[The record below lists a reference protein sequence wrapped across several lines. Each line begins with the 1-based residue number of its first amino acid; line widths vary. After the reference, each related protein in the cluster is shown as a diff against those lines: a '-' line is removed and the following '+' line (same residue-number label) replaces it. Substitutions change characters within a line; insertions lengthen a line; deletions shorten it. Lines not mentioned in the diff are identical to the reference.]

1 MKKKSLIILV
11 IILAAIIIL
20 SVFFF
25 NGILHKR
32 TTYDPDI
39 IIHQLSEEMKSWI
52 VENNSNCYNDILVE
66 TIPETWVF
74 EGNKAEIVFNT
85 KITMTLKAEKVD
97 DLPIIKGM
105 LRYLDSKKG
114 ELSQKQ
120 IDEAKISLNN
130 WREELKDSIGNQE
143 VFNFVLK
150 TVANMDSH
158 GDIIKST
165 LQFFVNTSIDEEPH
179 FVLVQTLTPKAS
191 EETEE
196 EGFALM
202 KEIVEN
208 VGNVISED
216 SIPFLVF
223 KTAAGSEI
231 KAYLNYWDL
240 QNGKIISTGKVVYS
254 IPPAPYLVPVENWA
268 FPLSWDG
275 DSYMIL
281 PETAKVIMSIYQK
294 MEKIDVSVGSSP
306 KLFGN
311 NLIMIKLTEE
321 NDGYFHYL
329 IKIWNGEQY
338 VEKEMH
344 FTSVVKGLDGT
355 KYSVT
360 DYGRPVAVYNDGYN
374 INVLISYSLPAKP
387 SLLEIK
393 LLLYTW
399 NINSEKGI
407 WHTIF
412 IEEGAGPTPS
422 SPIDTN
428 YVLSIDNKF
437 YCQAG
442 WSGLQLVDIKNY
454 SCKLEESIM
463 KFKKYL
469 FPSAPYGKILV
480 SETFALGLYNDIK
493 IIGIEDD
500 YICAIKN
507 NNIIGILV
515 RRENSIQV
523 MDADKKVISEFL
535 IKDSARLKFPNV
547 NGKR

>member
-1 MKKKSLIILV
+1 MKKKSLIILI
-11 IILAAIIIL
+11 IILTAIITL

-25 NGILHKR
+25 KDILHKR
-32 TTYDPDI
+32 TIYNSDI

-52 VENNSNCYNDILVE
+52 VENNSNYYKDFLVE
-66 TIPETWVF
+66 TTPEAWVF
-74 EGNKAEIVFNT
+74 EGDKAEIVFNT
-85 KITMTLKAEKVD
+85 KIIMTLKAEKVD
-97 DLPIIKGM
+97 DLPTIKGM
-105 LRYLDSKKG
+105 LRYLDLKKG
-114 ELSQKQ
+114 ELSQTQ
-120 IDEAKISLNN
+120 IDKAEISLDS
-130 WREELKDSIGNQE
+130 WRKELKNSIGNQE

-150 TVANMDSH
+150 AVANIDSQ
-158 GDIIKST
+158 GNIIKST
-165 LQFFVNTSIDEEPH
+165 LQFFVNTVIDEEPH
-179 FVLVQTLTPKAS
+179 FVLTQILTPKAS
-191 EETEE
+191 EEWEE

-202 KEIVEN
+202 EGIVEN
-208 VGNVISED
+208 TENVVSED
-216 SIPFLVF
+216 FIPFLVF
-223 KTAAGSEI
+223 KTAANSEI
-231 KAYLNYWDL
+231 KAYLNYWDS
-240 QNGKIISTGKVVYS
+240 QGGKIISTGKVVYTV
-254 IPPAPYLVPVENWA
+254 PPTPYLVPVENWA

-275 DSYMIL
+275 ESYIIL
-281 PETAKVIMSIYQK
+281 PDTAKVIMSIYQR

-344 FTSVVKGLDGT
+344 FTSVVKGPDGT
-355 KYSVT
+355 EYSVV
-360 DYGRPVAVYNDGYN
+360 DYGHPVVVYNDGDN

-399 NINSEKGI
+399 NINSEKGV
-407 WHTIF
+407 WHNIF

-428 YVLSIDNKF
+428 YVLSTDNKF

-454 SCKLEESIM
+454 FCKLEESIM

-469 FPSAPYGKILV
+469 FPSDPYGKILV
-480 SETFALGLYNDIK
+480 RETFVLGLYKDIK
-493 IIGIEDD
+493 IIGIED

-515 RRENSIQV
+515 RTEDSIQV
-523 MDADKKVISEFL
+523 MAADKKVISEFL

-547 NGKR
+547 NGKG

>member
-1 MKKKSLIILV
+1 MKKKSLIILI

-25 NGILHKR
+25 KDILHKR
-32 TTYDPDI
+32 IAYDPDI

-52 VENNSNCYNDILVE
+52 VENNSNYYKDILVE
-66 TIPETWVF
+66 TVPEAWVF
-74 EGNKAEIVFNT
+74 GGGKAEIVFNT
-85 KITMTLKAEKVD
+85 KIIMTLKAEKVD
-97 DLPIIKGM
+97 DLPTIKGM
-105 LRYLDSKKG
+105 LRYLDLKKG
-114 ELSQKQ
+114 ELSQIQ
-120 IDEAKISLNN
+120 VDEAETSLNN

-150 TVANMDSH
+150 AVANIDSH
-158 GDIIKST
+158 GNIIKST
-165 LQFFVNTSIDEEPH
+165 LQFFVNTSIDEESH
-179 FVLVQTLTPKAS
+179 FVLTQTLTPKAG
-191 EETEE
+191 EEAEK

-208 VGNVISED
+208 AENVISED
-216 SIPFLVF
+216 FIPFLVF
-223 KTAAGSEI
+223 KTVADSEI

-240 QNGKIISTGKVVYS
+240 QNGEIISTGKVVYS
-254 IPPAPYLVPVENWA
+254 VPPAPYLVPIENWA

-281 PETAKVIMSIYQK
+281 PGTAKVIMSIYK
-294 MEKIDVSVGSSP
+294 EMEKIGVSVGSSP

-311 NLIMIKLTEE
+311 NLIMIKLTNK

-329 IKIWNGEQY
+329 IKIWDGEQY
-338 VEKEMH
+338 VEKEMQ

-355 KYSVT
+355 KYSVV
-360 DYGRPVAVYNDGYN
+360 DYGHPVVVYNDGDN

-399 NINSEKGI
+399 NINSEKGV
-407 WHTIF
+407 WHNIF

-428 YVLSIDNKF
+428 YVLSTDNKF

-493 IIGIEDD
+493 IIGIED

-515 RRENSIQV
+515 RTENSIQV

-535 IKDSARLKFPNV
+535 IKDSTRLKFPNV
-547 NGKR
+547 NGKG

>member
-1 MKKKSLIILV
+1 MKKKSLIILI

-25 NGILHKR
+25 NGVLHKKM
-32 TTYDPDI
+32 TYDPDI
-39 IIHQLSEEMKSWI
+39 IIHQFSEEMKSWI
-52 VENNSNCYNDILVE
+52 VENNSNYYKDILVE

-74 EGNKAEIVFNT
+74 GGDKAEIVFNT
-85 KITMTLKAEKVD
+85 KIIMTLKAAKVD

-105 LRYLDSKKG
+105 LRYLDSKK
-114 ELSQKQ
+114 EKLSQAQ
-120 IDEAKISLNN
+120 IDEAETSLNN

-150 TVANMDSH
+150 TVAGIDSQ
-158 GDIIKST
+158 GNIIKST

-179 FVLVQTLTPKAS
+179 FVLTQTLTPKAN
-191 EETEE
+191 EEAEE

-208 VGNVISED
+208 AENVISED
-216 SIPFLVF
+216 FIPFLVF
-223 KTAAGSEI
+223 KTSSDSEI

-240 QNGKIISTGKVVYS
+240 QNGEIISTGKVVYS

-281 PETAKVIMSIYQK
+281 PGTAKVIMSVYK
-294 MEKIDVSVGSSP
+294 RMEKIDVSVGSSP

-311 NLIMIKLTEE
+311 NLIMIKLTNK

-329 IKIWNGEQY
+329 IKIWDGEQY

-355 KYSVT
+355 EYSVA
-360 DYGRPVAVYNDGYN
+360 DYGLPVAVYNDDYN

-399 NINSEKGI
+399 NINSEKGV
-407 WHTIF
+407 WHNIS

-422 SPIDTN
+422 SPINTN
-428 YVLSIDNKF
+428 YVLSTDNKF

-454 SCKLEESIM
+454 SCKLEENIM
-463 KFKKYL
+463 RFKKYL
-469 FPSAPYGKILV
+469 FPEAPYGKILV
-480 SETFALGLYNDIK
+480 SETFALGLYKDIK
-493 IIGIEDD
+493 IIGIED

-507 NNIIGILV
+507 NNIMGILV
-515 RRENSIQV
+515 RTENSIQV
-523 MDADKKVISEFL
+523 MNADKKVISEFL
-535 IKDSARLKFPNV
+535 INDGVRLKFPNI
-547 NGKR
+547 NGER